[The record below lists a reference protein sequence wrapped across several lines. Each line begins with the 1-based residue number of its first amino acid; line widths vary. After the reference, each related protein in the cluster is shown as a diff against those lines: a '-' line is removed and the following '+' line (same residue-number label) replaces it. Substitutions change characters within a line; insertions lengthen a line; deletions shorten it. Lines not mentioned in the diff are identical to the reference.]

1 MHQEPIQAAVS
12 LTIFSARALNK
23 KSNMDVRH
31 VTKEIAPGTRAE
43 LVLAFTDRR
52 TMAGG
57 GQHANSLWEQKY
69 RVHSKS
75 FRVQE
80 SDKRKLEKQMTNE

>member
-1 MHQEPIQAAVS
+1 MKTFES
-12 LTIFSARALNK
+12 YLDWNKMALDK
-23 KSNMDVRH
+23 KSNMNIRH

-43 LVLAFTDRR
+43 LVQACTDRR

-75 FRVQE
+75 FGVQE
-80 SDKRKLEKQMTNE
+80 SDKRKLENQMTNE